1 MRNRFDQQLEL
12 LNEQLIRMGELC
24 EVAIGK
30 ATTALKEGS
39 MEQAQKVIE
48 ADEEIDQA
56 ETDIER
62 LCLKL
67 LLQQQPVA
75 RDLRQISAAL
85 KMITDMER
93 IGDQASDIA
102 EIIITEE
109 KSEAQDIPK
118 IIKMSEAAGKMVRD
132 SVNAYVE
139 KDLELS
145 RKVIKD
151 DDIVDELFEEVKTT
165 LIDFIAENKGEQGGE
180 AIDLIMVAK
189 YLERIADHATNI
201 AEWVEFSITG
211 IHKASVVGE
220 RGMIFCVEDDSNI
233 RELVVYTLESTG
245 FQARGFEDGSS
256 FLEALALETPELVL
270 LDIMLPGEDGMEL
283 LSKLKAS
290 KKTREIP
297 VIMVTAKGAE
307 YDKVKGLDSGADDYV
322 TKPFGM
328 MELISR
334 IKAVLRRSANGSI
347 SGEDAFE
354 IGEIRLDP
362 KKHEVT
368 VHGEVVNLTLKEY
381 ELLKRLMKNSNIV
394 LTRDQLLEDI
404 WGYDFDGE
412 TRTVD
417 VHVRTLRQ
425 KLGDAGEQ
433 IETVRG
439 VGYRMSR

>member
-1 MRNRFDQQLEL
+1 
-12 LNEQLIRMGELC
+12 
-24 EVAIGK
+24 
-30 ATTALKEGS
+30 
-39 MEQAQKVIE
+39 
-48 ADEEIDQA
+48 
-56 ETDIER
+56 
-62 LCLKL
+62 
-67 LLQQQPVA
+67 
-75 RDLRQISAAL
+75 
-85 KMITDMER
+85 
-93 IGDQASDIA
+93 
-102 EIIITEE
+102 
-109 KSEAQDIPK
+109 
-118 IIKMSEAAGKMVRD
+118 
-132 SVNAYVE
+132 
-139 KDLELS
+139 
-145 RKVIKD
+145 
-151 DDIVDELFEEVKTT
+151 
-165 LIDFIAENKGEQGGE
+165 
-180 AIDLIMVAK
+180 
-189 YLERIADHATNI
+189 
-201 AEWVEFSITG
+201 
-211 IHKASVVGE
+211 
-220 RGMIFCVEDDSNI
+220 MIFCVEDDGNI

-283 LSKLKAS
+283 LRKLKAS
-290 KKTREIP
+290 KKTKDIP

-307 YDKVKGLDSGADDYV
+307 YDKVKGLDAGADDYV

-334 IKAVLRRSANGSI
+334 IKAVLRRSAKGSV
-347 SGEDAFE
+347 SSEGTFE